1 MAAATAI
8 LYAAEDPSV
17 AGMVLDSPF
26 ADLVQLCEEVA
37 QMAPVKVRLLSFL
50 RFFED
55 NVQVPKGLLKSVG
68 LPLLRKSIQKR
79 AGFDIGNCS
88 PVKLVD
94 RCFVPALFCHGSEDV
109 FIAPRHSEQL
119 HAAYAGGEGKTRDC
133 HVFLTLLSAEKNRI
147 LVAGGHN
154 TVRPAFLRDSASIF
168 FAQCLG
174 LEVADRPEDFFL
186 PVGLHANEMRMQNVG
201 NDLPD
206 WGAGLPREEE
216 GDADDAEMA
225 AAIAMSLAEGK

>member
-1 MAAATAI
+1 
-8 LYAAEDPSV
+8 
-17 AGMVLDSPF
+17 
-26 ADLVQLCEEVA
+26 
-37 QMAPVKVRLLSFL
+37 
-50 RFFED
+50 
-55 NVQVPKGLLKSVG
+55 VPKGLLKSVG

-119 HAAYAGGEGKTRDC
+119 HAAYAGGADKESL
-133 HVFLTLLSAEKNRI
+133 FFIYFSLSFFAEKNRI

-186 PVGLHANEMRMQNVG
+186 PVGLHANEMRVQNVA

-206 WGAGLPREEE
+206 WGAGLPLREDE
-216 GDADDAEMA
+216 GDAEDAEMA